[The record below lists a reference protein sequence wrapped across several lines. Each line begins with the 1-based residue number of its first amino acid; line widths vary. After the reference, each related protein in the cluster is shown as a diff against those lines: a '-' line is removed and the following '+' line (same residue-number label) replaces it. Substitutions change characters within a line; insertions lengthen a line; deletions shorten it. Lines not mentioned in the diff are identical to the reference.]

1 MAKNEVSGIYAGALV
16 EIGREKQI
24 LDQIEEELKFV
35 KDLLVED
42 RDFML
47 YFIAPGIPKGSKKDI
62 IDKVFS
68 NYLSETIVS
77 FLKVV
82 IDKERQ
88 ASIRD
93 INESLIE
100 LIDIENNRQRIEVV
114 SSVKL
119 NTEIVNKIE
128 VTLGNKLGKEIILK
142 EVVDETILGGII
154 IKIGDLVFDG
164 SVIKDLRNIKRNLVK
179 RKVGSEVGY
188 ED

>member
-1 MAKNEVSGIYAGALV
+1 M
-16 EIGREKQI
+16 
-24 LDQIEEELKFV
+24 
-35 KDLLVED
+35 
-42 RDFML
+42 
-47 YFIAPGIPKGSKKDI
+47 
-62 IDKVFS
+62 
-68 NYLSETIVS
+68 
-77 FLKVV
+77 
-82 IDKERQ
+82 
-88 ASIRD
+88 
-93 INESLIE
+93 
-100 LIDIENNRQRIEVV
+100 IDIENNRQRIEVV